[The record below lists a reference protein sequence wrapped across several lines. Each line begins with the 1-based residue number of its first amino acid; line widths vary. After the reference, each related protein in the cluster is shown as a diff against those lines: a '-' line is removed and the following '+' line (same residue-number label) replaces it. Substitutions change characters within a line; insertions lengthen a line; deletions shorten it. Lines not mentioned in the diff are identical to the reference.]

1 MPFFRFPFLYN
12 PNYYNSYV
20 NYRRNN
26 LNNGVLPNSYNVN
39 DFNQNNY
46 KENSINQNDYKENSV
61 NPNYYNSYVNYRRN
75 NLNNELNNR
84 VLPKSSNVNN
94 FSSNNYNEN
103 SINQNNYNENSVNQN
118 NFSSSNYNENGVN
131 QNDYNENRTNKKN
144 NSKSNNDNYFFE
156 LFGLKLYFDD
166 VLLICLIFFLYDE
179 GVRDNELFISL
190 ILLLLS

>member
-26 LNNGVLPNSYNVN
+26 LNNGLNNRVLPNSSNVN
-39 DFNQNNY
+39 NFNQNNY
-46 KENSINQNDYKENSV
+46 KENS
-61 NPNYYNSYVNYRRN
+61 
-75 NLNNELNNR
+75 
-84 VLPKSSNVNN
+84 
-94 FSSNNYNEN
+94 
-103 SINQNNYNENSVNQN
+103 VNQN
-118 NFSSSNYNENGVN
+118 NYNENGVN

>member
-26 LNNGVLPNSYNVN
+26 LNNGVLP
-39 DFNQNNY
+39 
-46 KENSINQNDYKENSV
+46 
-61 NPNYYNSYVNYRRN
+61 
-75 NLNNELNNR
+75 
-84 VLPKSSNVNN
+84 KSSNVNN
-94 FSSNNYNEN
+94 FSQNDYNEN
-103 SINQNNYNENSVNQN
+103 SINQNNYKENSVNQNDYNKNSVNQN
-118 NFSSSNYNENGVN
+118 NFSSS
-131 QNDYNENRTNKKN
+131 DYNENRTNKKN

>member
-26 LNNGVLPNSYNVN
+26 LNNGVLP
-39 DFNQNNY
+39 
-46 KENSINQNDYKENSV
+46 
-61 NPNYYNSYVNYRRN
+61 
-75 NLNNELNNR
+75 
-84 VLPKSSNVNN
+84 KSSNVNN
-94 FSSNNYNEN
+94 FSQNDYNEN
-103 SINQNNYNENSVNQN
+103 NVNQN
-118 NFSSSNYNENGVN
+118 NFSSSDYNKNSVN

>member
-26 LNNGVLPNSYNVN
+26 LNNGVLPKSSNVN
-39 DFNQNNY
+39 DF
-46 KENSINQNDYKENSV
+46 NQNDYKENSV
-61 NPNYYNSYVNYRRN
+61 NQNDYN
-75 NLNNELNNR
+75 
-84 VLPKSSNVNN
+84 K
-94 FSSNNYNEN
+94 N
-103 SINQNNYNENSVNQN
+103 SVNQNDYNKNSVNQNGVNQN